1 MKSRCGVSCRLNISK
16 LDTMKMVINVVET
29 DLITL
34 KSEIDELR
42 RINESEVK
50 PRSS

>member
-1 MKSRCGVSCRLNISK
+1 MSCRINISK

-29 DLITL
+29 DLLTL
-34 KSEIDELR
+34 KSEIDKLR
-42 RINESEVK
+42 RINKSEVK